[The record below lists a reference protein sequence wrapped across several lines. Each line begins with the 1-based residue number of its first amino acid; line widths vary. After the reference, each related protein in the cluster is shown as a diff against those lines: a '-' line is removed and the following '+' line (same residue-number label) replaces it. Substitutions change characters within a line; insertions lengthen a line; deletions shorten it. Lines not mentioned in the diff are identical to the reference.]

1 MIRYSLTCDHDHR
14 FESWFQS
21 ADAFDKLL
29 ASGMVCCAVCGS
41 SDVRKSIMAPR
52 IGKSAEAEPQTAPVP
67 EPQRPLS
74 APASTAEQAFRELRE
89 KVEANSEDVGA
100 NFASEARK
108 IHNGEAPERAI
119 YGEAKLQDAKSLIED
134 GVPVMPL
141 PFMPSRKTN

>member
-1 MIRYSLTCDHDHR
+1 MIRYSLTCDKDHR

-29 ASGMVCCAVCGS
+29 AGGMISCAVCGS
-41 SDVRKSIMAPR
+41 TDVRKSIMAPR
-52 IGKSAEAEPQTAPVP
+52 IGKSGNTETAIVPAEVE
-67 EPQRPLS
+67 RPLS
-74 APASTAEQAFRELRE
+74 APASTAEQALKELRE
-89 KVEANSEDVGA
+89 KIETNSEDVGH
-100 NFASEARK
+100 NFAAEARK
-108 IHNGEAPERAI
+108 IHNGEAPERPI